1 MINNKTYTKILAT
14 ALLVETTII
23 IIGATYFLPL
33 LGKDK
38 TIPVKNDSYFYY
50 IFNVEEVLEETSTMD
65 VSPSP
70 YWWVNSGGYISI
82 ANNVGSTPS
91 AKESLGSKWQVL
103 YQNNNPTDT
112 DGGLYPQN
120 LFRMITKSRW
130 LDFQQEAYF
139 KIKEYNLS
147 PSSNRNLSNG
157 LFLLTRYEDEDNTY
171 YTGLRV
177 DGNAIVKKKV
187 AGEYFTLAE
196 KKFWEGNVYDREE
209 NPIVLPKNVWIG
221 IKSEVRNIAPNK
233 VMIEMFVDIGKTG
246 TWTSVMEV
254 LDDGTIGGNTL
265 SNKGFA
271 GIRTDFMDVEFSDYL
286 NVEI

>member
-1 MINNKTYTKILAT
+1 MHTSVQVVVRLFF
-14 ALLVETTII
+14 LLVVFAIPKVLF
-23 IIGATYFLPL
+23 A
-33 LGKDK
+33 
-38 TIPVKNDSYFYY
+38 TIPAEVTSPYLYN
-50 IFNVEEVLEETSTMD
+50 FNSEGVLKEAGNLSES
-65 VSPSP
+65 SSR
-70 YWWVNSGGYISI
+70 YWWVNSGGSLII
-82 ANNVGSTPS
+82 KNGRGSTLSGNLPTTDPFRI
-91 AKESLGSKWQVL
+91 L
-103 YQNNNPTDT
+103 YAANNPTDT
-112 DGGLYPQN
+112 DNGYNPQN
-120 LFRMITKSRW
+120 IFRLITASKW
-130 LDFQQEAYF
+130 QNAIEEAYF
-139 KIKEYNLS
+139 VVKKDNLS
-147 PSSNRNLSNG
+147 KSVNRNQSNG
-157 LFLLTRYEDEDNTY
+157 ILLFSRYQNSNSLY
-171 YTGLRV
+171 YTGVRV
-177 DGNAIVKKKV
+177 DGSAIIKKKLN
-187 AGEYFTLAE
+187 GIYYTLAE

>member
-1 MINNKTYTKILAT
+1 MHTSVQVVVRLFF
-14 ALLVETTII
+14 LLVVFAIPKVLF
-23 IIGATYFLPL
+23 A
-33 LGKDK
+33 
-38 TIPVKNDSYFYY
+38 TIPAEVTSPYLYN
-50 IFNVEEVLEETSTMD
+50 FNSEGVLKEAGNLSES
-65 VSPSP
+65 SSR
-70 YWWVNSGGYISI
+70 YWWVNSGGSLII
-82 ANNVGSTPS
+82 KNGRGSTLSGNLPTTDPFRI
-91 AKESLGSKWQVL
+91 L
-103 YQNNNPTDT
+103 YAANNPTDT
-112 DGGLYPQN
+112 DNGYHPQN
-120 LFRMITKSRW
+120 IFRLITASKW
-130 LDFQQEAYF
+130 QNAIEEAYF
-139 KIKEYNLS
+139 VIKKDNLS
-147 PSSNRNLSNG
+147 KSVNRNQSNG
-157 LFLLTRYEDEDNTY
+157 ILLFSRYQNSNSLY
-171 YTGLRV
+171 YTGVRV
-177 DGNAIVKKKV
+177 DGSAIIKKKLN
-187 AGEYFTLAE
+187 GIYYTLAE